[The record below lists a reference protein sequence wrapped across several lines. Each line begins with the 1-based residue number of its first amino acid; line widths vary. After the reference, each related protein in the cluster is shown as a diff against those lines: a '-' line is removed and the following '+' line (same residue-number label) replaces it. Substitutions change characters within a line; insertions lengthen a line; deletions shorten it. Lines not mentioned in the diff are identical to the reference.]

1 MSRSSARRI
10 TEGFGERLVQQKRQ
24 EAERAT
30 EVAKVGESPQKRRV
44 RLQDPIQG
52 RGNISSDGTM
62 LLVRGEGWKEVKA
75 AVFSKVEVLEPEDGK
90 RRSGQRE
97 GKRAH
102 EDIVRLSAHSYC
114 AGLWDA
120 DTFEPHQYAE
130 GLRRGLDQVEQLSS
144 VNDGAPW
151 IERTTLTNFPEA
163 RQVIDW
169 NHAVERLWAVAHA
182 VYGEGK
188 AAKEWIKPH
197 EEALWAGRVEQ
208 VTEALEMLDLDQP
221 SYPDEVHQAPGYF
234 RNNRER
240 MRYDLFRTLGYPIGS
255 GTVESAAKNVVK
267 HRMRRPGPGWNRDCS
282 QSMLAALSE
291 LHSERFD
298 WAWDSA
304 YRPAA

>member
-10 TEGFGERLVQQKRQ
+10 TEGFGERLAQQKQQ

-30 EVAKVGESPQKRRV
+30 EVAKVGESPQERRV

-62 LLVRGEGWKEVKA
+62 ILVRGEGWKEVKV
-75 AVFSKVEVLEPEDGK
+75 AVISKVEVLGAENGK
-90 RRSGQRE
+90 RRSAQRE

-120 DTFEPHQYAE
+120 DTFGPHQYAE

-169 NHAVERLWAVAHA
+169 NHAVGRLWAV
-182 VYGEGK
+182 
-188 AAKEWIKPH
+188 
-197 EEALWAGRVEQ
+197 
-208 VTEALEMLDLDQP
+208 
-221 SYPDEVHQAPGYF
+221 
-234 RNNRER
+234 N
-240 MRYDLFRTLGYPIGS
+240 
-255 GTVESAAKNVVK
+255 TVLLK
-267 HRMRRPGPGWNRDCS
+267 
-282 QSMLAALSE
+282 
-291 LHSERFD
+291 
-298 WAWDSA
+298 
-304 YRPAA
+304 